1 MPLPRKK
8 DDGLS
13 GAPVLDLMKCRVR
26 LFDVIEHTE
35 PYTVTKKSTGAEY
48 QLDPQFE
55 CTVEVLDD
63 NEDGSANGTKFY
75 EGFRYKLGKD
85 GEWHNNSN
93 SKLGQLTQ
101 VVKPGYF
108 DDHSIAPLSADDLEG
123 FEMICRI
130 KPKKNPNTGQ
140 ITGSTI
146 DWETMR
152 AVPTASVV
160 AAAADEEDEDF
171 GSISF

>member
-1 MPLPRKK
+1 VCHPSERKATNAFTAQK

-55 CTVEVLDD
+55 CTVEILNDY
-63 NEDGSANGTKFY
+63 EDGSANGTKFY
-75 EGFRYKLGKD
+75 EGFRYTLDKD

-108 DDHSIAPLSADDLEG
+108 DDHFIAPLSADDLEG

-130 KPKKNPNTGQ
+130 EPKKNPGHPTPRTPNFGVPRMRSSQ
-140 ITGSTI
+140 NSCSTH
-146 DWETMR
+146 
-152 AVPTASVV
+152 
-160 AAAADEEDEDF
+160 F
-171 GSISF
+171 GE